1 MNESTELE
9 RVWGSSSSSCRAAP
23 PILELDIIQVR
34 VAWWV
39 ETWISHVKQNKESLS
54 IISSLF
60 VSFFLSPSSLK
71 VPLPDSTLLLPTLHW
86 MLLYLHRKSPG
97 RVHRWSAVPYHYY
110 QLTIRVRAMS
120 DRIWNAFVPS
130 FLASSHPFSQKWL
143 FCHQTI
149 KNRKRARNEWLMCRR
164 IRWFTMQPRICK
176 WEGGHKDWD

>member
-9 RVWGSSSSSCRAAP
+9 RVWGSSSSCRAAP

-60 VSFFLSPSSLK
+60 VCLFLSPSSLK
-71 VPLPDSTLLLPTLHW
+71 VLLPDSTLLLPTLHW

-97 RVHRWSAVPYHYY
+97 WVHRSVVSSSISLLSVDQQSASDEWSNMKCFLSLLPLLLLLIHSA
-110 QLTIRVRAMS
+110 RS
-120 DRIWNAFVPS
+120 DFSVTRPS
-130 FLASSHPFSQKWL
+130 RTGNVQG
-143 FCHQTI
+143 T
-149 KNRKRARNEWLMCRR
+149 N
-164 IRWFTMQPRICK
+164 
-176 WEGGHKDWD
+176 D